1 MNILT
6 DILGLFRRSQFA
18 KTASL
23 EDVLVL
29 GINEEPEITGVAS
42 PIPYKNVKLIKIKD
56 LKISPAFC
64 SNENSPTIPGAD
76 TGQVFWKQEIDDVT
90 NACTNYFR
98 SLKSLSTNLTIDES
112 TDNTYIEITST
123 GEPNTAANVGTGTG
137 LWKNKVGETLNFRSL
152 LAGDNITFTETLDE
166 VSIAASSSTLGANV
180 GDGAAVVFKGKLGD
194 TLQFKSIDAGSNI
207 SITETTEK
215 LTINALNTGATYLY
229 PTSSNFSPGAVV
241 NLSNSAYDSVSLFVV
256 MWSGANGT
264 ATLNLP
270 DAFSNGNR
278 SIRIMSTGALSAG
291 RIVNLTPIGGDL
303 LDGSTS
309 AYALNQEYD
318 AITVWSDGGNWIII
332 QKKI

>member
-152 LAGDNITFTETLDE
+152 LAGDNITFTETQNT
-166 VSIAASSSTLGANV
+166 VSIAASSSTLAANV
-180 GDGAAVVFKGKLGD
+180 GTGAGVWEDKIGE
-194 TLQFKSIDAGSNI
+194 TLNFRSLKSNDNSINIQVSGSEINLDLSNI
-207 SITETTEK
+207 GPTRI
-215 LTINALNTGATYLY
+215 LPINII
-229 PTSSNFSPGAVV
+229 FSPGNVV
-241 NLSNSAYDSVSLFVV
+241 SLSNSAYNTYSLMVV
-256 MWSGANGT
+256 QWNGANGT

-270 DAFSNGNR
+270 AANFSQYR
-278 SIRIMSTGALSAG
+278 SIRVMSTGALSAG
-291 RIVNLTPIGGDL
+291 RIVNLTPIGGNL

-309 AYALNQEYD
+309 PYVLNQEYD
-318 AITVWSDGGNWIII
+318 AITVWSDGAKWSII